1 MPAAASEL
9 LRYRYLFEQMVRREL
24 RQKYKGSALGLF
36 WYLITPLVLMGA
48 YTVMFTVVLHKPF
61 ANIHDY
67 ALFVL
72 VGILVWTFF
81 QQSVSAATTS
91 LLDQGGLIRK
101 AVFPRETIPATA
113 VTVQLLTAVM
123 LMALV
128 LPFVFIIHGSLSAW
142 VLLLPAY
149 LAALYVFALG
159 LSLALSVMHAYF
171 RDVAAILGAV
181 LLPWFMITPI
191 FYRASNFPGAE
202 HHQWIKP
209 LLRWVNPVAPF
220 VDSVRSVTF
229 DGSFPGG
236 AETLYV
242 FVAAAVSLG
251 LGVGM
256 FRRMQ
261 RELAVVV

>member
-1 MPAAASEL
+1 MPTAAGEL

-24 RQKYKGSALGLF
+24 RQKYKGSALGLV
-36 WYLITPLVLMGA
+36 WYVVTPLVLMGA

-61 ANIHDY
+61 ANINDY

-81 QQSVSAATTS
+81 QQSVTAATTS
-91 LLDQGGLIRK
+91 LLDQGALIRK
-101 AVFPRETIPATA
+101 AVFPRETIPATTI
-113 VTVQLLTAVM
+113 TVQLLTATM
-123 LMALV
+123 LLALV
-128 LPFVFIIHGSLSAW
+128 LPFVFVIHGSLTAW
-142 VLLLPAY
+142 VLLLPVY
-149 LAALYVFALG
+149 LAALYLFALG
-159 LSLALSVMHAYF
+159 VGLALSVLHAYF

-191 FYRASNFPGAE
+191 FYRAASFPGAD
-202 HHQWIKP
+202 HHAWIKP

-220 VDSVRSVTF
+220 VDSIRSVTF
-229 DGSFPGG
+229 DGRFPGG

-242 FVAAAVSLG
+242 FAAAAIALSF
-251 LGVGM
+251 GVGI

-261 RELAVVV
+261 GELAVVV

>member
-36 WYLITPLVLMGA
+36 WYVITPLALMGA

-61 ANIHDY
+61 ANIRDY

-81 QQSVSAATTS
+81 QQSVTAATTS
-91 LLDQGGLIRK
+91 LLDQGALVRK
-101 AVFPRETIPATA
+101 AVFPRETIPATT
-113 VTVQLLTAVM
+113 VTVQLLTALM
-123 LMALV
+123 LLVLV

-142 VLLLPAY
+142 VLMLPLY
-149 LAALYVFALG
+149 VGALYVFALG
-159 LSLALSVMHAYF
+159 LGLALSVMHAHF

-181 LLPWFMITPI
+181 LLPWFMVTPI
-191 FYRASNFPGAE
+191 FYRASNFPGAQ
-202 HHQWIKP
+202 HHEWIKP

-220 VDSVRSVTF
+220 VDSIRSVTF

-236 AETLYV
+236 AETMYV
-242 FVAAAVSLG
+242 FAAAAISLA
-251 LGVGM
+251 LGVAL
-256 FRRMQ
+256 FRRLQ
-261 RELAVVV
+261 GELAVVV